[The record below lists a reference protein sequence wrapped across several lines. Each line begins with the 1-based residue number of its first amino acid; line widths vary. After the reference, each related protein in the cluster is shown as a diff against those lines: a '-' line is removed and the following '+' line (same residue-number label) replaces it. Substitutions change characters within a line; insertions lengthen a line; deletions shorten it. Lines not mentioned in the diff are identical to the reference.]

1 MKRRNFLFAAVAGL
15 SSISFIDL
23 WSFVSGGK
31 TVKNAKPIPPFTQ
44 ENISKKALRFFIIGD
59 WGAGGIFQK
68 RVAEAMVTQAQKHK
82 PSYIISTGDNIYP
95 DGVESADDTQWKTKF
110 EMMYNHES
118 IAVPWYAVLG
128 NHDYRNNP
136 DAQIEYHAKN
146 PRWNMP
152 ARYYTWSAASNIDCF
167 MLDTQMIMQKK
178 ANEQI
183 LWFEKAM
190 SQSKALW
197 KIVVGHHP
205 MRSYGHYGDSHN
217 LVRDIKP
224 IMEKYGAQ
232 LYLCGHDHDIQWIK
246 NPSDTFTCLVSG
258 AGGGARDTAYGDH
271 TVFAATNGGFI
282 SMDIE
287 NMTAYISCINAR
299 GEVVFYQKITA

>member
-1 MKRRNFLFAAVAGL
+1 MLHERDEGEEMGWCGVAL
-15 SSISFIDL
+15 
-23 WSFVSGGK
+23 
-31 TVKNAKPIPPFTQ
+31 A
-44 ENISKKALRFFIIGD
+44 
-59 WGAGGIFQK
+59 
-68 RVAEAMVTQAQKHK
+68 
-82 PSYIISTGDNIYP
+82 
-95 DGVESADDTQWKTKF
+95 
-110 EMMYNHES
+110 
-118 IAVPWYAVLG
+118 
-128 NHDYRNNP
+128 
-136 DAQIEYHAKN
+136 
-146 PRWNMP
+146 MP
-152 ARYYTWSAASNIDCF
+152 A
-167 MLDTQMIMQKK
+167 
-178 ANEQI
+178 E
-183 LWFEKAM
+183 
-190 SQSKALW
+190 
-197 KIVVGHHP
+197 GHRDDDHVRLYP

-287 NMTAYISCINAR
+287 NMTAFISCIDAR